1 MYYGQPRRDG
11 EEMNKR
17 TVYRLVDICDIKSG
31 KRIPKGMDYVE
42 YPTEYPYI
50 RARDIKDGRIKTDS
64 LIYLEKPVYEKIKRY
79 IINSGD
85 IAITIVGASVG
96 DVGYADDSVDGY
108 NLTENAVRLTHFDKS
123 INGRYLFYMLYQKQY
138 HDYMQLVAG
147 AAAQPKLGIY
157 KVERIK
163 VSMPDREEQD
173 RVVEVL
179 SSYDHLININNKK
192 IEMLEALVEK
202 YYTSWFVLFKY
213 PGNNQAEFLEQN
225 PKGWILKSCKNMKIP
240 KDWHYG
246 ELQELGEF
254 IRGKNITAAEMIDGD
269 IPVISAGLQPSGY
282 HNEANVF
289 GDSLTV
295 SASGANAGFLKYN
308 LNDVW
313 AADCSYYQ
321 HENNLWFIYSSLR
334 FLQPVISNL
343 QCGAAQPH
351 VYPKHL
357 NRLQILIPSQ
367 HIIEGYCNLV
377 SPIFENIRLLQRRNK
392 LLESQRDML
401 IPRLM
406 GGKIKI

>member
-1 MYYGQPRRDG
+1 
-11 EEMNKR
+11 MNKR

-96 DVGYADDSVDGY
+96 DVGYADDDVDGY
-108 NLTENAVRLTHFDKS
+108 NLTENAVRLTHFNKD

-179 SSYDHLININNKK
+179 SSYDHLININSKE
-192 IEMLEALVEK
+192 IEMLEALAEK
-202 YYTSWFVLFKY
+202 YYLSWFVLFKY
-213 PGNNQAEFLEQN
+213 PGNEKAEFQEQN
-225 PKGWILKSCKNMKIP
+225 PKGWILKSCKTMKIP
-240 KDWHYG
+240 KGWHYG

-254 IRGKNITAAEMIDGD
+254 IRGRNITAAEMIEGD

-321 HENNLWFIYSSLR
+321 HDNNLWFIYSSLR

-367 HIIEGYCNLV
+367 DIIEGYCNLV
-377 SPIFENIRLLQRRNK
+377 SPIFENIRLLQRKIK